1 MKILIKDN
9 IIGRDIKNTFR
20 IETSKKVLTVQELI
34 KLRVFEEVENYNAC
48 LPKYFSGLIIQPTDT
63 EVTLNGYKMNNKKK
77 IDAEKQFYLAI
88 DAFVKNRFFLIINN
102 NQIDTLEEK
111 IEVKENLE
119 LNFIK
124 LTPLVGG

>member
-1 MKILIKDN
+1 
-9 IIGRDIKNTFR
+9 
-20 IETSKKVLTVQELI
+20 
-34 KLRVFEEVENYNAC
+34 
-48 LPKYFSGLIIQPTDT
+48 
-63 EVTLNGYKMNNKKK
+63 MNNKNT